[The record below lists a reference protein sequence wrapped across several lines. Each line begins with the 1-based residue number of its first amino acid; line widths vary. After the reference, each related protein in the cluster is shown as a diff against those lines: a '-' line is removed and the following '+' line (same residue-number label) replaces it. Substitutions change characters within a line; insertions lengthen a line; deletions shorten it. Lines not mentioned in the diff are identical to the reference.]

1 MLPDNYK
8 VEVTQRFSD
17 FVTWV
22 KDNNYPAHVIK
33 QAEEIATGVTSY
45 MNSESYHNEYWNEF
59 VTYTQ
64 KLDQIRNEDLTSVE
78 PKFNLVAH
86 TEVLNEWHVIKLT
99 RRNKV
104 QHFISYWFWE
114 QNTMQQRFDDT
125 GKFKHHGTN
134 NSVYALGLIQLQYYP
149 ISAVKSWL
157 QEQLVLE
164 FLPYNYTVDYDDLPA
179 VGQELIEWQPNE
191 YGNITLN
198 GLFTNGT
205 EIQDLLENFKYEK

>member
-1 MLPDNYK
+1 VSNLYNLDKKGTLVLSYYRSGTHYLQDVIISLLPRSNRCGEICNDGTIEQLLKIDKNYL
-8 VEVTQRFSD
+8 V
-17 FVTWV
+17 
-22 KDNNYPAHVIK
+22 AI
-33 QAEEIATGVTSY
+33 
-45 MNSESYHNEYWNEF
+45 MN
-59 VTYTQ
+59 
-64 KLDQIRNEDLTSVE
+64 SVE

-114 QNTMQQRFDDT
+114 QNTMQQRFNDT

-198 GLFTNGT
+198 DLFTNGT